1 MYSHASGTSR
11 SNGRAAAKVAPPPA
25 EVAPADAWLPTP
37 GELPSHR
44 GSAAESERGPAPV
57 AGPNRL
63 RVVIA
68 DSDPLARRVVRD
80 VFERTP
86 GFVVAAEADSGIQAI
101 ELALH
106 YRPDVVLIEAVLP
119 GVGGIEAVRRIT
131 ERAPE
136 VRLVVFSVS
145 EEPELALAALR
156 AGASGFLSKHVPIEA
171 VARTLRGVARGE
183 AAISRA
189 LTLRLVERLRSTSA
203 NGSGMRPVR
212 SSLTTREWEIL
223 DLMTTGASTREITDE
238 LVLSEETVYSHVK
251 SILRKLDV
259 HTRDDAIASADRLR
273 HPGLS

>member
-1 MYSHASGTSR
+1 MHSQAASGTSGG
-11 SNGRAAAKVAPPPA
+11 SGGAAAPAAPQHARRTAPGDLPGARPRPA
-25 EVAPADAWLPTP
+25 EPEPAARSMGRLD
-37 GELPSHR
+37 
-44 GSAAESERGPAPV
+44 
-57 AGPNRL
+57 RL

-68 DSDPLARRVVRD
+68 DGDPLARRVVRD

-86 GFVVAAEADSGIQAI
+86 GFVVAAEAESGIQAI

-145 EEPELALAALR
+145 EDPELALAALR

-189 LTLRLVERLRSTSA
+189 LTLRLVERLRTTSA
-203 NGSGMRPVR
+203 DGTGMRPVR

-223 DLMTTGASTREITDE
+223 DLMTTGASTREISDQ

-251 SILRKLDV
+251 SILRKLGV
-259 HTRDDAIASADRLR
+259 HTREDAIEAADRLR